1 MNSYFVTFRWK
12 GTETFCTNLCMAE
25 SEEDVQRCYAEDAI
39 VRPAHDYEIVEAKR
53 RGMPVIT
60 IYKDDR
66 VI

>member
-1 MNSYFVTFRWK
+1 
-12 GTETFCTNLCMAE
+12 MAE